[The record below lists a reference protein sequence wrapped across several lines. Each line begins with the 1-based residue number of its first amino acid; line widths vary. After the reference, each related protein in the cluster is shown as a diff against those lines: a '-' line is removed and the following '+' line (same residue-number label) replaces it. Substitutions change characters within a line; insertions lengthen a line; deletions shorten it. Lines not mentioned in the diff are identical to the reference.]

1 MKKKLQR
8 INDGIKCWR
17 KEKRAKSWFRTQA
30 NKHIGENVKCLF
42 GDRKSQLLT
51 DRVKLWEVKEP
62 VVDSLVSVR
71 GHKE

>member
-1 MKKKLQR
+1 ML
-8 INDGIKCWR
+8 WR
-17 KEKRAKSWFRTQA
+17 RAKRWFRTQV

-51 DRVKLWEVKEP
+51 DRMEIWEVKEL
-62 VVDSLVSVR
+62 VVDSMVSVR